1 MVPVNPAGVNVAMP
15 EVHLRTALI
24 TGAASGL
31 GAAHALEM
39 AAPGWKIAIGA
50 RREDRLAETMEK
62 ARARGAAKVYAG
74 PLDVTDDASVERFFE
89 ASENALGA
97 ADVIVNNAGASRF
110 HWLEETDTRWL
121 RTEIETNLIGPILV
135 THRALAP
142 LLAAGTN
149 GDVVMVS
156 SDAARRPRP
165 GQLAYGASK
174 AGLENYAQALGMA
187 LEGTGI
193 RVIRLRLGPAISE
206 FAAAWDLTA
215 DMMQG
220 RTEHWASFGL
230 RDARIL
236 AGGNLALLTPDDVA
250 REVVHAVTRPR
261 HVLVDTIELQPAVP
275 NKSKEPS
282 T

>member
-1 MVPVNPAGVNVAMP
+1 MNVAMLV
-15 EVHLRTALI
+15 VHPRTALI
-24 TGAASGL
+24 TGASSGL
-31 GAAHALEM
+31 GAAIAFEM
-39 AAPGWKIAIGA
+39 AALGWKIAIGA
-50 RREDRLAETMEK
+50 RREDRLAETAER
-62 ARARGAAKVYAG
+62 ARARGAAEVYAG
-74 PLDVTDDASVERFFE
+74 ALDVTDDASVEGFFE

-110 HWLEETDTRWL
+110 HWLEETDARWL
-121 RTEIETNLIGPILV
+121 RREIETNLIGPILV

-142 LLAAGTN
+142 LLATGTH

-174 AGLENYAQALGMA
+174 AGLENYAEALGMA

-206 FAAAWDLTA
+206 FALAWDLTPET
-215 DMMQG
+215 MQK

-230 RDARIL
+230 RDARML
-236 AGGNLALLTPDDVA
+236 AEDSLGILTPDDVA

-261 HVLVDTIELQPAVP
+261 HVLLDTIELQPAVP
-275 NKSKEPS
+275 QKGKEDS

>member
-1 MVPVNPAGVNVAMP
+1 VNVAMP
-15 EVHLRTALI
+15 VVHPRTALI
-24 TGAASGL
+24 TGASSGL
-31 GAAHALEM
+31 GAAIALEM
-39 AAPGWKIAIGA
+39 AARGWKIAIGA
-50 RREDRLAETMEK
+50 RRQDRLAETAEK
-62 ARARGAAKVYAG
+62 ARARGAAEVYAG
-74 PLDVTDDASVERFFE
+74 ALDVTQDASVERFFE
-89 ASENALGA
+89 ASENVLGA

-121 RTEIETNLIGPILV
+121 RSEIETNLIGPILV
-135 THRALAP
+135 TQRALAP
-142 LLAAGTN
+142 LLAAGTP

-174 AGLENYAQALGMA
+174 AGLENYAEALGMA

-193 RVIRLRLGPAISE
+193 RVITLRLGPTISE
-206 FAAAWDLTA
+206 FGLAWDLTSET
-215 DMMQG
+215 MEK

-230 RDARIL
+230 RDARML
-236 AGGNLALLTPDDVA
+236 AAGSLAILTPDDVS

-261 HVLVDTIELQPAVP
+261 HVLLDTIELQPAVP
-275 NKSKEPS
+275 QKSKEGS

>member
-1 MVPVNPAGVNVAMP
+1 VTT
-15 EVHLRTALI
+15 ESRTALI
-24 TGAASGL
+24 TGASSGL
-31 GAAHALEM
+31 GAAIALEM
-39 AAPGWKIAIGA
+39 AARGWKVSIGA
-50 RREDRLAETMEK
+50 RRADRLAETAEK
-62 ARARGAAKVYAG
+62 ARTRGAAKVHAG
-74 PLDVTDDASVERFFE
+74 ELDVTDDASVERFFA
-89 ASENALGA
+89 ASEQAVGV

-121 RTEIETNLIGPILV
+121 RSEIETNLIGPMVV

-142 LLAAGTN
+142 LLAAGTDA
-149 GDVVMVS
+149 DVVMVS

-174 AGLENYAQALGMA
+174 AGLENYAEALGMA

-193 RVIRLRLGPAISE
+193 RVIRLRLGPALSE
-206 FAAAWDLTA
+206 FALEWDLTA
-215 DMMQG
+215 ETLHK
-220 RTEHWASFGL
+220 RTAHWASFGL
-230 RDARIL
+230 RDARM
-236 AGGNLALLTPDDVA
+236 AAQDNLGLLMPDDVA

-275 NKSKEPS
+275 QKSEVGS